1 MHLEVSLLR
10 ERMVPLRDLSWQFF
24 TMTGSVDAY
33 LLYKDLERLQ
43 AQDRQ
48 QEANPSTVEDV
59 ASDSV
64 H

>member
-1 MHLEVSLLR
+1 
-10 ERMVPLRDLSWQFF
+10 LRDLSWQFF